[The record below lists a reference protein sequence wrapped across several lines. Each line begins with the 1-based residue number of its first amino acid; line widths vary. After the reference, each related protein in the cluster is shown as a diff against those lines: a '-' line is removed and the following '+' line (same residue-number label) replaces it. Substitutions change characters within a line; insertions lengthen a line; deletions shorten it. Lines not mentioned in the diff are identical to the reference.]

1 MTDNDKKKN
10 PNGLDEFLD
19 NGLEP
24 DLIKWDGCDKAII
37 GVGYRCG
44 QHPMYVYDYPRLVE
58 VFTDQGM
65 TQDEAEEWVDF
76 NIVGAWVGESTPII
90 MYNI

>member
-1 MTDNDKKKN
+1 MTDKQKSS
-10 PNGLDEFLD
+10 NGLDEFLD

-44 QHPMYVYDYPRLVE
+44 QHPMYVYEYPTLVGIFME
-58 VFTDQGM
+58 QGM

-76 NIVGAWVGESTPII
+76 NLVGAWVGESTPMI
-90 MYNI
+90 MYNT

>member
-1 MTDNDKKKN
+1 MKDNDKKKN

-44 QHPMYVYDYPRLVE
+44 QHPMYVL
-58 VFTDQGM
+58 
-65 TQDEAEEWVDF
+65 
-76 NIVGAWVGESTPII
+76 
-90 MYNI
+90 